1 MRLISRSFSCFAE
14 STPLYRNRW
23 VIARTSQIT
32 VRFFPGLR
40 GTVTSGSQLLNAA
53 PGPLPLQAGYTSS
66 GGTLLIFAGGSAWT
80 RTLWS
85 TIGANVVVDGSSVGS
100 IKLATNEVNSHKA
113 LVSNVIVAP
122 GLPAGQHTI
131 HCADGCGVLVYGYS
145 DAVSYMFAGGLDLKQ
160 IVIQ

>member
-1 MRLISRSFSCFAE
+1 
-14 STPLYRNRW
+14 
-23 VIARTSQIT
+23 
-32 VRFFPGLR
+32 
-40 GTVTSGSQLLNAA
+40 
-53 PGPLPLQAGYTSS
+53 LQAGYTSS

-131 HCADGCGVLVYGYS
+131 QLVALDGNTVT
-145 DAVSYMFAGGLDLKQ
+145 DANDYFDLT
-160 IVIQ
+160 VVELR